1 MNDDNNNDYIELEED
16 RLYFDELHESNPM
29 SNLQNRAIPKKSKLP
44 RVVEAYVK
52 SATEVSKYNEVP
64 SAVSFYTLL
73 GQICK
78 DMVAIPSGRRV
89 DDTRVHFIWM
99 QTSGTGKSTLYDFF
113 GPVSDLTFELINK
126 KYHTD
131 FDVFSIKDTTDA
143 ALVGSM
149 GVERVEES
157 DDNGNVRMVDQPVQ
171 IMGALEGAGLAAY
184 DEFEYS
190 GVFKQSQHKENVIM
204 YLNTFMNSLHGE
216 NWIITKKLKDGDTIE
231 CRCQRSTFAT
241 TYIPT
246 MLTTVIAEKGVMQRT
261 LIYIR
266 EVPQQ
271 VQDELR
277 DAIIDEVGTIVD
289 RDLPITKYAQN
300 FVLMYET
307 LKKHFDETGKNPL
320 KTIKFGRGI
329 TDAIKNESWKMR
341 NYVSS
346 SRPEVFTIASN
357 FITRLNGTMVKMAV
371 LSCIAEAPSLPV
383 EQRFIVTDRHVRQA
397 SFLVRQCYKSL
408 VSWLDTAL
416 KVKQSSLEDKA
427 NMGAFRSLY
436 YKMKKKDDDW
446 VNKTAL
452 IEEVR
457 KTTHKGQASVYRWLK
472 DLENNF
478 EEKKIGRSTY
488 IKIKEVNKE

>member
-1 MNDDNNNDYIELEED
+1 MDNNDNDYIEAEKD
-16 RLYFDELHESNPM
+16 RLYFEQLYDSNPILSLKDRATPNR
-29 SNLQNRAIPKKSKLP
+29 SNLPK
-44 RVVEAYVK
+44 VVEAYVK

-64 SAVSFYTLL
+64 SAVSFYVLL

-78 DMVAIPSGRRV
+78 DMVAIPSGRRI

-113 GPVSDLTFELINK
+113 GPVSDLSFELINK
-126 KYHTD
+126 KHKTN

-149 GVERVEES
+149 GEEFVEDV
-157 DDNGNVRMVDQPVQ
+157 DDDGNVTRIKQPVQ

-266 EVPQQ
+266 EVPQHI
-271 VQDELR
+271 QDELR
-277 DAIIDEVGTIVD
+277 DSIIDEVGTIIN
-289 RDLPITKYAQN
+289 RDLPITKFANN
-300 FVLMYET
+300 FLLMYET
-307 LKKHFDETGKNPL
+307 LKKHFDEGDGDPL

-341 NYVSS
+341 NYVAS
-346 SRPEVFTIASN
+346 SRPEVFGIASN

-371 LSCIAEAPSLPV
+371 LSCIAEAPSLQK

-397 SFLVRQCYKSL
+397 SFLVRQRYKSL

-427 NMGAFRSLY
+427 NMNTFRELY
-436 YKMKKKDDDW
+436 FKMKKKDDDY

-452 IEEVR
+452 LEEVR
-457 KTTHKGQASVYRWLK
+457 KTTHKAQPSVYRWYRDIK
-472 DLENNF
+472 HNF
-478 EEKKIGRSTY
+478 EEKKIGRSVY
-488 IKIKEVNKE
+488 IKIKGSEMNE